1 MEVYCSLI
9 PAIGS
14 LILTVLAFLSCLNKE
29 NETIWRAWCFIF
41 GVVLS
46 LFTTFFFNLGAKEVQ
61 RYNRQYN
68 YHEYYDD
75 YHVY

>member
-1 MEVYCSLI
+1 MEIYCALA

-14 LILTVLAFLSCLNKE
+14 LIITILIFLSCLNKE
-29 NETIWRAWCFIF
+29 NEAVWRAWCFIIGIVF
-41 GVVLS
+41 VIV
-46 LFTTFFFNLGAKEVQ
+46 TTFFFNLGAKEIQ

-68 YHEYYDD
+68 YHEYYND